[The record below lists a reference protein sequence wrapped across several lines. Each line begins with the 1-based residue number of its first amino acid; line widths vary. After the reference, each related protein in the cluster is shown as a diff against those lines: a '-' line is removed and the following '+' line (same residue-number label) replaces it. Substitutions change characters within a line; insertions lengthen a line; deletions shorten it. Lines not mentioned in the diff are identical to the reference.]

1 MHKNILTRNNAR
13 DHLLYRRTDLQLS
26 HHFPS
31 CRIAEVKDRVEYLQL
46 THDYKHLFEPNLT
59 MYRTLG
65 GVIHPLITDSFAK
78 PLKLFT
84 LPLPFRFHAEGLG
97 HLSSGHLTYERN
109 TWQRIWTTRGGEK
122 SPLLSSTSQLYI
134 PRRQSFEDFIYSLQ
148 FWEIPLQVALK
159 WLSIELDRTEGLS
172 PVHLDRQFL
181 LSVNQPYIT
190 EFLDHLNSFTR
201 LTDWQLDRGIR
212 RSLHVSNDD

>member
-1 MHKNILTRNNAR
+1 MHKNILTRNNAT
-13 DHLLYRRTDLQLS
+13 DHLLYRKTDLSLS
-26 HHFPS
+26 HHFPL
-31 CRIAEVKDRVEYLQL
+31 CKVADVKNRLGYLQL
-46 THDYKHLFEPNLT
+46 THDYKHLFEPNVN
-59 MYRTLG
+59 MFRSLG
-65 GVIHPLITDSFAK
+65 GITHPLITDSFTR

-109 TWQRIWTTRGGEK
+109 TWQRIWTTRGGES
-122 SPLLSSTSQLYI
+122 SPPLSSTSQLYI

-148 FWEIPLQVALK
+148 FWEIPFQVALK
-159 WLSIELDRTEGLS
+159 WLTIELDRTEGLC
-172 PVHLDRQFL
+172 PVHLDRQYL
-181 LSVNQPYIT
+181 LAVNEPYIM